1 VIKAMLDTHLLISSS
16 IAADNLMVK
25 KRYKTFNH
33 TADLGIEVYGEDQKQ
48 LFVNAGLALFD
59 LITDINKVE
68 VKTSLSLTAEGIDL
82 EDLMVSWLRELLYL
96 QQVKEYLISEFEIH
110 EISDEL
116 LKATVKGEKFDSRRH
131 ELIREI
137 KAATYHQIK
146 VASEKGVWISRIV
159 FDI

>member
-1 VIKAMLDTHLLISSS
+1 
-16 IAADNLMVK
+16 MVK

-59 LITDINKVE
+59 LITDIDKVE
-68 VKTSLSLTAEGIDL
+68 AKTSLPLTAEGIDP

-96 QQVKEYLISEFEIH
+96 QQVKEYLISEFVIH
-110 EISDEL
+110 KISDEL

>member
-1 VIKAMLDTHLLISSS
+1 MA
-16 IAADNLMVK
+16 
-25 KRYKTFNH
+25 KRYITFNH
-33 TADLGIEVYGEDQKQ
+33 TADLGIEVYGEDQKH

-59 LITDINKVE
+59 LITDIDKVE
-68 VKTSLSLTAEGIDL
+68 TKTSLPLTAEGINL

-96 QQVKEYLISEFEIH
+96 HQVKGYLFRDFVIH
-110 EISDEL
+110 EISDEVI
-116 LKATVKGEKFDSRRH
+116 KATVKGEKFNPRRH

-146 VASEKGVWISRIV
+146 VACEKRTWISRIV

>member
-1 VIKAMLDTHLLISSS
+1 
-16 IAADNLMVK
+16 MVK

-59 LITDINKVE
+59 LITDIDKVE
-68 VKTSLSLTAEGIDL
+68 EKTSLSLTAEGINL

-96 QQVKEYLISEFEIH
+96 HQVKGYLFRDFVIH

-146 VASEKGVWISRIV
+146 VVCEKGIWISRIV

>member
-1 VIKAMLDTHLLISSS
+1 MDDIMA
-16 IAADNLMVK
+16 

-33 TADLGIEVYGEDQKQ
+33 TADLGIEVYGEDQKH
-48 LFVNAGLALFD
+48 LFLNAGFALFD
-59 LITDINKVE
+59 LITDMDKVE
-68 VKTSLSLTAEGIDL
+68 VKTSLPLVAEGMNP

-96 QQVKEYLISEFEIH
+96 HQVKGYLFRDFAIH
-110 EISDEL
+110 EMSEEV
-116 LKATVKGEKFDSRRH
+116 LKATVKGEKFDPRRH

-146 VASEKGVWISRIV
+146 VACEKGVWISRIV

>member
-1 VIKAMLDTHLLISSS
+1 
-16 IAADNLMVK
+16 VK

-59 LITDINKVE
+59 LITDIDKVE
-68 VKTSLSLTAEGIDL
+68 VKTSLSLTAEGINL

-96 QQVKEYLISEFEIH
+96 HQVKGYLFRDFAIH
-110 EISDEL
+110 EISDKV
-116 LKATVKGEKFDSRRH
+116 LKAAVKGEKFDSRRH

-146 VASEKGVWISRIV
+146 VVCEKGVWISRIV

>member
-1 VIKAMLDTHLLISSS
+1 M
-16 IAADNLMVK
+16 K

-59 LITDINKVE
+59 LITDIDKVE
-68 VKTSLSLTAEGIDL
+68 VKTSLSLTAEGINL

-96 QQVKEYLISEFEIH
+96 HQVKGYLFRDFAIH
-110 EISDEL
+110 EISDKV
-116 LKATVKGEKFDSRRH
+116 LKAAVKGEKFDSHRH

-146 VASEKGVWISRIV
+146 VVCEKGVWISRIV

>member
-1 VIKAMLDTHLLISSS
+1 MDDIMAKS
-16 IAADNLMVK
+16 
-25 KRYKTFNH
+25 YKTFNH

-59 LITDINKVE
+59 LITDMDKVE
-68 VKTSLSLTAEGIDL
+68 VKTSLPLMAEGMDL

-96 QQVKEYLISEFEIH
+96 HQVKGYLFRNFAIH
-110 EISDEL
+110 EISEKV
-116 LKATVKGEKFDSRRH
+116 LKATVKGEKFNPRRH
-131 ELIREI
+131 ELTREI

-146 VASEKGVWISRIV
+146 VACEKGVWISRIV

>member
-1 VIKAMLDTHLLISSS
+1 MDDSMA
-16 IAADNLMVK
+16 

-48 LFVNAGLALFD
+48 LFENAGFALFD
-59 LITDINKVE
+59 LITDMHKVDA
-68 VKTSLSLTAEGIDL
+68 KTSLPLAVEGMNL

-96 QQVKEYLISEFEIH
+96 HQVKGYLFRNFSISEMSE
-110 EISDEL
+110 EL
-116 LKATVKGEKFDSRRH
+116 LNATVKGEKFDPHRH

-146 VASEKGVWISRIV
+146 VACDKGTWISRIV

>member
-1 VIKAMLDTHLLISSS
+1 M
-16 IAADNLMVK
+16 K

-59 LITDINKVE
+59 LITDIDKVE
-68 VKTSLSLTAEGIDL
+68 VKTSLSLTAEGINL

-96 QQVKEYLISEFEIH
+96 HQVKGYLFRDFAIH
-110 EISDEL
+110 EISDKV
-116 LKATVKGEKFDSRRH
+116 LKAAVKGEKFDSRRH

-146 VASEKGVWISRIV
+146 VVCEKGVWISRIV